1 MKKVLLMA
9 TAVLM
14 VTSLAFADTNDK
26 GKRKKTKSHCS
37 TKHSCCKKK

>member
-26 GKRKKTKSHCS
+26 GKRKKAKAHCGN
-37 TKHSCCKKK
+37 KHGCCKKK